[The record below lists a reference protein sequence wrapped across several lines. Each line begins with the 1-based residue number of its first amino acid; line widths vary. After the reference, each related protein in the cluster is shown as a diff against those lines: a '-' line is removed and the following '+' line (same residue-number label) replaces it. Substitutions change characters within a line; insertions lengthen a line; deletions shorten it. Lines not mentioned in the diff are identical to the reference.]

1 MLEWLGEWKLGFI
14 PTFQPTL
21 SVPLRPIGTAV
32 VNQTLKELCPTM
44 GITSKYFDEAQLQR
58 LVTETEQEIDRR
70 SIQQEADARLQQ
82 MINYINDPANK
93 ATIDNDPAVQRL
105 RAMGQ
110 PEQPAKPSQPQRPP
124 VYVPKIIDP
133 MVR

>member
-1 MLEWLGEWKLGFI
+1 M
-14 PTFQPTL
+14 
-21 SVPLRPIGTAV
+21 PI
-32 VNQTLKELCPTM
+32 Q
-44 GITSKYFDEAQLQR
+44 SKYFDEHQLQR

-70 SIQQEADARLQQ
+70 SIQEEADARLQQ

-93 ATIDNDPAVQRL
+93 AKIDSDPAVQRL
-105 RAMGQ
+105 RAMSQ
-110 PEQPAKPSQPQRPP
+110 PQQPAKPSQPQRPQ